1 MGGGRRQ
8 TMGRVGAGGGTIALG
23 RPASALAAA
32 ASAVAGGSSIDGGSR
47 QGVNGECG
55 GSALVVP
62 DAMRG
67 GSKQGWGALSQP
79 AAAMLASAEATKYR
93 RRAKMAWRS
102 RSRSS
107 VMAPTMPAPAL
118 EHNAGLR

>member
-32 ASAVAGGSSIDGGSR
+32 ASAVAGGSSSDGGSR

-107 VMAPTMPAPAL
+107 VMAPTMPAPAS
-118 EHNAGLR
+118 EHNARPR

>member
-1 MGGGRRQ
+1 M
-8 TMGRVGAGGGTIALG
+8 
-23 RPASALAAA
+23 
-32 ASAVAGGSSIDGGSR
+32 
-47 QGVNGECG
+47 
-55 GSALVVP
+55 VP

-118 EHNAGLR
+118 EHNARLR